1 MIYVA
6 RHGETTWNVV
16 GRYQGHL
23 DSELSAL
30 GTAQAHALAKYFGAR
45 AERGETLPAR
55 IVSSPL
61 LRCTGTAGV
70 VAERLGLSVERDERI
85 IEIAHGSWEG
95 RYRPEIMQNDA
106 QRYWMWKNDPA
117 HVAFEN
123 GETVHDVV
131 RRWLA
136 FAADIAGETR
146 DVLVVTHDVVCRAAL
161 LQAMGRGLDDLW
173 NVRVENGA
181 FSRIELGPPGPR
193 LLEECHIEHLTTLRA
208 SLEDQ
213 AL

>member
-16 GRYQGHL
+16 GRYQGRL

-30 GTAQAHALAKYFGAR
+30 GTAQALALANYFGGR
-45 AERGETLPAR
+45 AERGETVPGR

-61 LRCTGTAGV
+61 LRCTATAGV
-70 VAERLGLSVERDERI
+70 VAERLGLPVERDERI

-106 QRYWMWKNDPA
+106 QRYWMWKNDAA
-117 HVAFEN
+117 HVAFLN

-131 RRWLA
+131 NRWLA
-136 FAADIAGETR
+136 FAADIAHETR

-161 LQAMGRGLDDLW
+161 LQATGRSLDDLW
-173 NVRVENGA
+173 NVHVENGA
-181 FSRIELGPPGPR
+181 FSRIEFTAAGPR
-193 LLEECHIEHLTTLRA
+193 LLEECHTAHLTTQRA

>member
-6 RHGETTWNVV
+6 RHGETTWNVA
-16 GRYQGHL
+16 GRYQGRL
-23 DSELSAL
+23 ESPLSERGL
-30 GTAQAHALAKYFGAR
+30 AQAHALADYFGGLMK
-45 AERGETLPAR
+45 RGETLPAR

-61 LRCTGTAGV
+61 LRCTATAGV
-70 VAERLGLSVERDERI
+70 VADRLGLPVERDERI
-85 IEIAHGSWEG
+85 IEIAHGSWQG
-95 RYRPEIMQNDA
+95 RYRPEIMANDA

-131 RRWLA
+131 ARWLSFSA
-136 FAADIAGETR
+136 SLASEPR

-161 LQAMGRGLDDLW
+161 LQATGRGLDDLW

-181 FSRIELGPPGPR
+181 FSRIDLGPPGPR
-193 LLEECHIEHLTTLRA
+193 LIEECHTEHLTTLRG